1 MSQPT
6 KVKFG
11 NGGQKLVLEI
21 FDFWGVGSWVKKNFL
36 RSGKIRWSGGSGS
49 IFWGV
54 GQAKMVSLTRSG

>member
-21 FDFWGVGSWVKKNFL
+21 FDFWGVGSWVKKMV
-36 RSGKIRWSGGSGS
+36 WSGQNDQ
-49 IFWGV
+49 IFKIW
-54 GQAKMVSLTRSG
+54 